1 MGTSQLHTQSREHSI
16 PLSIRTA
23 VSLTLTIFP
32 SQVRAV
38 HSNSLQQL
46 LHLCTRCTASYTQ
59 LRLREHRQG
68 KAHAQGQ
75 VME

>member
-23 VSLTLTIFP
+23 VTLTIFP
-32 SQVRAV
+32 SHVRAV